1 MDYERPASPGAATY
15 ILTPHG
21 DSPIVGSGD
30 RRWKKSGG
38 IDMKRLAIA
47 LTIFLVAISSVCF
60 AQGYDALVRQAE
72 SKIAAREWEEALAL
86 YEKALATGEFS
97 YVDFYNAAVA
107 CAHLDRIDEGYSYLH
122 KAVHAGL
129 LDEDRLSKDA
139 DLEILRT
146 GGRWQAVID
155 SVEQEL
161 EAMEKACPEIR
172 AVGPMVDLPPPRI
185 DGTVTVEAAL
195 RNRRSIRSY
204 ANEPLT
210 LADVSQL
217 LWAAYGITKS
227 LDGTPPFM
235 RGGFRAAP
243 SAGARFPLELYLGAF
258 DVAGLPAGI
267 YWYQS
272 ETHKLMRI
280 AEGDKRAEV
289 SEASFNQDHFK
300 TAAAVIVYS
309 ALFERT
315 MEKYGAR
322 GRDRYV
328 CMDLGHSAENVY
340 LQAYSLRIGTCAIG
354 AFTDLWLRK
363 IFRMTR
369 AEEPLYVMPLGK
381 LE

>member
-1 MDYERPASPGAATY
+1 M
-15 ILTPHG
+15 
-21 DSPIVGSGD
+21 
-30 RRWKKSGG
+30 
-38 IDMKRLAIA
+38 
-47 LTIFLVAISSVCF
+47 LVAISTASL

-72 SKIAAREWEEALAL
+72 SQIAAREWEEALAL

-107 CAHLDRIDEGYSYLH
+107 CAHLGRIEEGYSYLH

-129 LDEDRLSKDA
+129 LDEDRLSKDP

-155 SVEQEL
+155 SVKQEL

-172 AVGPMVDLPPPRI
+172 EVGPMVDLPPPRL
-185 DGTVTVEAAL
+185 DGAVPVEAAL
-195 RNRRSIRSY
+195 INRRSIRSY
-204 ANEPLT
+204 ADDPLT

-217 LWAAYGITKS
+217 LWAAYGITKTIE
-227 LDGTPPFM
+227 GAPPFI
-235 RGGFRAAP
+235 RGGLRTAP
-243 SAGARFPLELYLGAF
+243 SAGARFPLELYLAAF
-258 DVAGLPAGI
+258 DVDGLPPGI

-280 AEGDKRAEV
+280 SEGDKRTEV
-289 SEASFNQDHFK
+289 SEASFDQGHFK

-309 ALFERT
+309 AVFERT
-315 MEKYGAR
+315 MVKYGVR
-322 GRDRYV
+322 GRERYV

-340 LQAYSLRIGTCAIG
+340 LQAYALKIGTCAIG